1 MKLKSVVITL
11 LILPAMF
18 FIHCTKGTE
27 PPSETGNKRKVV
39 IEIFSYHGC
48 PNCPIAENAIDSL
61 FGIHGD
67 SLIVIEY
74 HENIAGDTLSPCVS
88 FVDSRIAQ
96 YNVTA
101 YPTVVFDGVE
111 SHVGGTGD
119 LYNIF
124 LNYITDRFSEQKKS
138 DLKIE
143 TFQANFVNSSSI
155 SFNISIS
162 SDKDISG
169 KLFIVLTED
178 SVVFEDSLYHFV
190 VKQVFPNKD
199 GLDFSVSEDNPFGTT
214 GSIPLSWQSN
224 GDVWLNIFIQNVSNN
239 TIYQG
244 GSVNL
249 GKVPPPSHQFEI
261 SVSPDTLQQGTPG
274 GFTTFDFLL
283 DNTGSEDDSFYIVTS
298 EVNHIQDWS
307 WQMCSGGFCKI
318 PDHGV
323 ITETIH
329 ISSHEV
335 DSFKIDVLP
344 DSTPGTEK
352 INVEVT
358 SLSVSTLTESINIYT
373 ESQ

>member
-1 MKLKSVVITL
+1 MKLKSVVITF
-11 LILPAMF
+11 LILLTVF

-27 PPSETGNKRKVV
+27 PPSETGYKRTVV
-39 IEIFSYHGC
+39 IEMFVYHDC
-48 PNCPIAENAIDSL
+48 PNCPAAEKAVDSL
-61 FGIHGD
+61 FKIHGD

-74 HENIAGDTLSPCVS
+74 HKKVFGDTLSPCS
-88 FVDSRIAQ
+88 DFVNDREVH

-119 LYNIF
+119 LFNTF

-143 TFQANFVNSSSI
+143 TFQANFVNSPSV

-162 SDKDISG
+162 SDKGISG

-178 SVVFEDSLYHFV
+178 SIVFRDSLYNFV
-190 VKQVFPNKD
+190 AKQVFPNDD
-199 GLDFSVSEDNPFGTT
+199 GLDFSVSKENPFGTS

-224 GDVWLNIFIQNVSNN
+224 GDVWLNIFVQNISNN

-244 GSVNL
+244 GSINL
-249 GKVPPPSHQFEI
+249 GKVPLPSHQFDFSI
-261 SVSPDTLQQGTPG
+261 SPDTLQQGTPG
-274 GFTTFDFLL
+274 QFTTFHFLIE
-283 DNTGSEDDSFYIVTS
+283 NTGNEDDSFYIIAS
-298 EVNHIQDWS
+298 EVNHIQNWF
-307 WQMCSGGFCKI
+307 WQMCSGGLCKI
-318 PDHGV
+318 PDHG
-323 ITETIH
+323 IATETIH
-329 ISSHEV
+329 ISSQEV
-335 DSFKIDVLP
+335 DSFEIDVLP

-358 SLSVSTLTESINIYT
+358 SLGDTTLIEAMDIYT
-373 ESQ
+373 EVQ